1 MAGSISPYMTSKGK
15 RYRVRYAKPDGK
27 WTDKRGFKARAD
39 ANLFLASVTVSKARG
54 QYVDPRDGKQALS
67 VFAERWKRTRLSG
80 LKPSSQNAM
89 ETTWRLH
96 VEPRW
101 GDRPVSGIK
110 QPEIEEWLTELAA
123 KPLGAQSIRRAVAV
137 LSSTLAVAHRDGVI
151 PSIPTVGVKLPTKP
165 KKHMRFLTHAQVDLL
180 AACSS
185 QPDLTLFLSY
195 TGLRWGE
202 ASALKVKHLDFTR
215 SRINIE
221 DNLVVVKGE
230 YITGT
235 PKSGQSRA
243 VPMPVFLVDTLRA
256 IATTRPR
263 EAYVW
268 GDGVTPLTY
277 PNGSERWF
285 GSAVKR
291 AQAIDPTFPDI
302 TPHDCRHTAAS
313 LAVSAG
319 ANVKVVQR
327 MLGHASAAMTLD
339 VYAAL
344 FNDDLDAVAYRMAQ
358 SRTDATSA
366 ITGQN
371 LVIREKAPHPDS
383 DTSES
388 SGALSEA

>member
-1 MAGSISPYMTSKGK
+1 MAGSISPYDTLSGR

-27 WTDKRGFKARAD
+27 WTDKRGFKAKAD
-39 ANLFLASVTVSKARG
+39 AKLFLASVTVSKARG
-54 QYVDPRDGKQALS
+54 EYVDPVDGRQTLS

-101 GDRPVSGIK
+101 GDRPVSSIK
-110 QPEIEEWLTELAA
+110 TREVEEWVTELAA
-123 KPLGAQSIRRAVAV
+123 KPLGAQSVRRAVAV

-151 PSIPTVGVKLPTKP
+151 PSLPTVGVRLPVKP
-165 KKHMRFLTHAQVDLL
+165 KKHMRFLTHSQVDLL
-180 AACSS
+180 ASCSS
-185 QPDLTLFLSY
+185 QPELTLFLCY

-202 ASALKVKHLDFTR
+202 ASALKVKHLDFAR

-230 YITGT
+230 YVTGT
-235 PKSGQSRA
+235 PKSGKSRE
-243 VPMPVFLVDTLRA
+243 VPMPVFLIDTLRRISA
-256 IATTRPR
+256 TRPR
-263 EAYVW
+263 EAYIW
-268 GDGVTPLTY
+268 GDGTAPLTY

-285 GSAVKR
+285 GMAVQR

-302 TPHDCRHTAAS
+302 TPHDCRHAAAS

-339 VYAAL
+339 VYADL
-344 FNDDLDAVAYRMAQ
+344 FNDDLDAVARRMA
-358 SRTDATSA
+358 RARIDATSP

-371 LVIREKAPHPDS
+371 LVITEKAPRP
-383 DTSES
+383 S
-388 SGALSEA
+388 SAAAEEGGALDQA